1 MNKIK
6 LQIILE
12 PTVFHVYF
20 YVSKTLVWNTDPW
33 RLPSDFL
40 IHILTLL
47 CNHWQFSPLLYR
59 SGSVIVNS
67 LVTVNQTGDVTKTS
81 GILQQ
86 YVSSGVIGN
95 LSVEPRYNRVSLG
108 GIQFFFSQLH
118 FYYMGLCGHDC
129 KIVGF
134 SSTCTY
140 AQVY

>member
-1 MNKIK
+1 MITKQCQMNKIK

-67 LVTVNQTGDVTKTS
+67 A
-81 GILQQ
+81 
-86 YVSSGVIGN
+86 
-95 LSVEPRYNRVSLG
+95 E
-108 GIQFFFSQLH
+108 
-118 FYYMGLCGHDC
+118 
-129 KIVGF
+129 
-134 SSTCTY
+134 SSTPGHKY
-140 AQVY
+140 M